1 MANAIPFPKDTGPR
15 AGGGKIVDRAK
26 HGGKL
31 LKRVSEEE
39 LMDVPLRARA
49 YAEADFSE
57 PNSKFIALF
66 SDKFPAFNGQHILDL
81 GCGPADITLR
91 LAARYPQAK
100 ATGLDGSGSMLE
112 IARKAILQHSSLA
125 HRVDVRRWH
134 IGQEENPLGSQA
146 FDAVVSN
153 SLLHHMRDPLDL
165 WKAIRACA
173 APDAAVLV
181 MDLIRPQSLVEA
193 REIVAKYAGGETEIL
208 KVDFLKSLLAA
219 YRPAKVME
227 QLASIGMDFLHIEV
241 VSDRHFAVLGSME
254 ASL

>member
-81 GCGPADITLR
+81 GCGPADI
-91 LAARYPQAK
+91 
-100 ATGLDGSGSMLE
+100 
-112 IARKAILQHSSLA
+112 H
-125 HRVDVRRWH
+125 
-134 IGQEENPLGSQA
+134 
-146 FDAVVSN
+146 
-153 SLLHHMRDPLDL
+153 
-165 WKAIRACA
+165 
-173 APDAAVLV
+173 
-181 MDLIRPQSLVEA
+181 
-193 REIVAKYAGGETEIL
+193 
-208 KVDFLKSLLAA
+208 
-219 YRPAKVME
+219 
-227 QLASIGMDFLHIEV
+227 
-241 VSDRHFAVLGSME
+241 
-254 ASL
+254 